1 MNKRLFLLLFI
12 FLFAGCASIPTS
24 ATVSDKIPI
33 SERGEKISKVIGLYV
48 SEKSK
53 TYVAKQFVR
62 KDAGMSKDGLVFT
75 LDFGRNFEA
84 NAINSLG
91 KIFLD
96 VVLLANM
103 EDNIKKYS
111 HVIQIDID
119 DRTNFDIG
127 IFAFSEK
134 TVNLYMRCKLFNAS
148 GKLLWEETLDSA
160 ASRSNI
166 KGILAGGGILIGGIW
181 GTYARQAGLD
191 KLQEAAEESL
201 WANLEMLNTRMLENK
216 ALFK

>member
-1 MNKRLFLLLFI
+1 MNKGLFLLLFI

-33 SERGEKISKVIGLYV
+33 SDRGHKIPKIIGLYIP
-48 SEKSK
+48 EKSK

-84 NAINSLG
+84 NAKNSLG

-96 VVLLANM
+96 VVPLAN
-103 EDNIKKYS
+103 DDKSKYS

-134 TVNLYMRCKLFNAS
+134 TVNLYMRCKLFSAS
-148 GKLLWEETLDSA
+148 GKLLWEETFDSA
-160 ASRSNI
+160 ASRTNI

>member
-33 SERGEKISKVIGLYV
+33 SDRGQKIPKVIGLYIP
-48 SEKSK
+48 EKSK

-75 LDFGRNFEA
+75 LDFGRNLEA
-84 NAINSLG
+84 NAKNSLG

-96 VVLLANM
+96 VVPLAHMN
-103 EDNIKKYS
+103 DKSKYS

-134 TVNLYMRCKLFNAS
+134 TVNLYMRGKLFNTS
-148 GKLLWEETLDSA
+148 GKLLWEETFDSA
-160 ASRSNI
+160 ASRTNI

-216 ALFK
+216 DLFK